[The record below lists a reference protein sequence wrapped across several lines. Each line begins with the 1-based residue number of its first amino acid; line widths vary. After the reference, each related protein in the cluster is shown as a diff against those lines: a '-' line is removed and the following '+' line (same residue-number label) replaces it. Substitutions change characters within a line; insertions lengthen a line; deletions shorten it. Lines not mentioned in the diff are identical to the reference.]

1 MPEIIDARNKAC
13 PQPVLLAGEAL
24 KSSDNIIILVNN
36 VTARQNVTKFAKS
49 RGCGV
54 TVEEKDDG
62 IYLHL
67 KREAAVCQVM
77 AEAPAGGIVVFI
89 GSDIIGRGENIE
101 LGRLLMQS
109 FLNTLQSLPSKAET
123 VIFMNDGVK
132 LVAEGSPVVGEL
144 RQLAETGVELLAC
157 GTCLS
162 RLGLSDKVAVG
173 QVSNMFTISDVMMR
187 AGKIMSL

>member
-1 MPEIIDARNKAC
+1 MPEIIDARNRPC

-24 KSSDNIIILVNN
+24 KSSDDVVIMVDNA
-36 VTARQNVTKFAKS
+36 TAKQNVTKFAKS

-67 KREAAVCQVM
+67 KREAAVCQPM
-77 AEAPAGGIVVFI
+77 LDAPAGGIVVLI

-101 LGRLLMQS
+101 LGKLLMQS
-109 FLNTLQSLPSKAET
+109 FLNTLQSLSNKAES
-123 VIFMNDGVK
+123 VIFMNNGVK
-132 LVAEGSPVVGEL
+132 LVVEESPVLGEL
-144 RQLAETGVELLAC
+144 KQLAETGVELLAC

-162 RLGLSDKVAVG
+162 RLGLSDKVEVG
-173 QVSNMFTISDVMMR
+173 QVSNMFTIADTMMR
-187 AGKIMSL
+187 ASKVISL